1 MKLLS
6 SIITFMTFLSACA
19 QPQLNALTLSPT
31 PTPRPNATQAIH
43 AWETLAPG
51 IERRIYRPGADYALT
66 QFTALR
72 IDPALNEFRVHYRAG
87 EPLHVFGWRDLLP
100 DANAFINANF
110 FDHDDHILGLLVSDG
125 VVYGEAYQNMGGM
138 LYVQEGIVRVRSTIV
153 EPYQQGEPMSQAV
166 QAFPMLITDGQAS
179 FNNDAPDRASRR
191 TIVGQDSEGRI
202 ILMVTSSLIG
212 IRLVDLSQ
220 YLATTDLDL
229 VTAFNLDGG
238 RSTMLWMRSALVGD
252 SFVPSLDAVPAIL
265 AIYPK

>member
-6 SIITFMTFLSACA
+6 SIITFMTFLSGCA
-19 QPQLNALTLSPT
+19 QPQLNALTLPPT
-31 PTPRPNATQAIH
+31 PTLIPNAAQETN
-43 AWETLAPG
+43 AWETIAPG

-87 EPLHVFGWRDLLP
+87 TPLHVFGWRDLLP
-100 DANAFINANF
+100 NASAFVNANF

-125 VVYGEAYQNMGGM
+125 IVYGEAYQNMGGM
-138 LYVQEGIVRVRSTIV
+138 LYVKDGAVRVRSTIL
-153 EPYQQGEPMSQAV
+153 EPYQQGEQLSQAV
-166 QAFPMLITDGQAS
+166 QAFPMLITNGQAS
-179 FNNDAPDRASRR
+179 FNNDAQDRASRR
-191 TIVGQDSEGRI
+191 TIVGQDSQGRI

-220 YLATTDLDL
+220 YLASTDLDL

-238 RSTMLWMRSALVGD
+238 RSTMMWMRSDLVGD
-252 SFVPSLDAVPAIL
+252 AFVPSLDSVPSIL